1 MNVLLVEDEER
12 IAAFVSRGLRQ
23 HGYDVRCVIRGAD
36 ADREID
42 RADLVLLDLG
52 LPDMDGVDVLRSL
65 RTRRRQLPVIVL
77 TARDEVEDR
86 VLALDEG
93 ADDYLVKPFA
103 FEELLA
109 RIRARVRT
117 WELAAHTSIEAGGI
131 VLDLLDRTVRVD
143 QRPLSLTTRQ
153 FDLLEVFV
161 RERGNVLARSDL
173 LARVWGIDFDPGTNL
188 VDVHVGHLRRKV
200 GADRIE
206 TIKGVGYRLR
216 T

>member
-12 IAAFVSRGLRQ
+12 IASFVSRGLRR
-23 HGYDVRCVIRGAD
+23 HGYDVRCVMSGAE
-36 ADREID
+36 ADGEID
-42 RADLVLLDLG
+42 RADLVVLDLG

-65 RTRRRQLPVIVL
+65 RSRRRQLPVIVL
-77 TARDEVEDR
+77 TARAEVEDR

-117 WELAAHTSIEAGGI
+117 WELAERTSIEAGGI
-131 VLDLLDRTVRVD
+131 ELDLLDRTVRVD
-143 QRPLSLTTRQ
+143 GSPLSLTARQ
-153 FDLLEVFV
+153 FDLLEVLV
-161 RERGNVLARSDL
+161 RERGNVVARSDL
-173 LARVWGIDFDPGTNL
+173 LARIWGIDFDPGTNL

-216 T
+216 A

>member
-12 IAAFVSRGLRQ
+12 IASFVSRGLRQ
-23 HGYDVRCVIRGAD
+23 HGYDVRCVMSGAE
-36 ADREID
+36 ADPEID

-65 RTRRRQLPVIVL
+65 RARRRQLPVIVL
-77 TARDEVEDR
+77 TARAEVDDR

-143 QRPLSLTTRQ
+143 ERPLSLTTRQ

-173 LARVWGIDFDPGTNL
+173 LARIWGIDFDPGTNL

-216 T
+216 A

>member
-12 IAAFVSRGLRQ
+12 IASFVSRGLRQ
-23 HGYDVRCVIRGAD
+23 HGYDVRCVMSGAE
-36 ADREID
+36 ADPEID

-65 RTRRRQLPVIVL
+65 RARRRQLPVIVL
-77 TARDEVEDR
+77 TARAEVDDR

-143 QRPLSLTTRQ
+143 GRPLSLTTRQ

-173 LARVWGIDFDPGTNL
+173 LARIWGIDFDPGTNL

-216 T
+216 A

>member
-12 IAAFVSRGLRQ
+12 IASFVSRGLRQ
-23 HGYDVRCVIRGAD
+23 HGYDVRCVTSGAD
-36 ADREID
+36 ADPEID

-65 RTRRRQLPVIVL
+65 RARRRQLPVIVL
-77 TARDEVEDR
+77 TARAEVDDR
-86 VLALDEG
+86 VLALDQG

-117 WELAAHTSIEAGGI
+117 WELAAHTSIEASGI
-131 VLDLLDRTVRVD
+131 ELDLLDRTVRVD
-143 QRPLSLTTRQ
+143 GRPLSLTTRQ

-188 VDVHVGHLRRKV
+188 VDVHVGHVRRKV

-216 T
+216 A

>member
-23 HGYDVRCVIRGAD
+23 HGYDVRCVMRGAD

>member
-12 IAAFVSRGLRQ
+12 IASFVSRGLRQ
-23 HGYDVRCVIRGAD
+23 HGYDVRCVMRGAE
-36 ADREID
+36 ADEEID

-52 LPDMDGVDVLRSL
+52 LPDMDGVDVLRLL

-77 TARDEVEDR
+77 TARAEVEDR
-86 VLALDEG
+86 VSALDEG

-143 QRPLSLTTRQ
+143 ERPLSLTTRQ

-161 RERGNVLARSDL
+161 RERGNILARSDL
-173 LARVWGIDFDPGTNL
+173 LARIWGIDFDPGTNV

-200 GADRIE
+200 GAERIE

-216 T
+216 A

>member
-23 HGYDVRCVIRGAD
+23 HGYDVRCVMRGAD

-173 LARVWGIDFDPGTNL
+173 LARIWGIDFDPGTNL

-216 T
+216 A

>member
-23 HGYDVRCVIRGAD
+23 HGYDVRCVMRGAD

-161 RERGNVLARSDL
+161 REHGNVLARSDL
-173 LARVWGIDFDPGTNL
+173 LARIWGIDFDPGTNL

-216 T
+216 A